1 MFKGTKTHIM
11 SDNDVNIQD
20 PLTLIGLWNWKLDT
34 ISVYYKV
41 FWQTWCVS
49 YEKMLLPGTKL

>member
-20 PLTLIGLWNWKLDT
+20 PLTLIGL
-34 ISVYYKV
+34 
-41 FWQTWCVS
+41 
-49 YEKMLLPGTKL
+49 